1 MPERK
6 RFFFIDVVPKISAH
20 HESVESCQM
29 LRGSSSWLERIVVS
43 TAYSLRTWEWTEQE
57 EGLTLESS
65 SERGSTGY
73 EPGSQGLLKEAESSW
88 RDKEAM
94 VLPPGWVV
102 GHR

>member
-1 MPERK
+1 MCSLKDR
-6 RFFFIDVVPKISAH
+6 ISIH
-20 HESVESCQM
+20 HESVESCNKLQGN
-29 LRGSSSWLERIVVS
+29 RSWLERIVVS
-43 TAYSLRTWEWTEQE
+43 TAYGLRTWEWLEQE
-57 EGLTLESS
+57 VGSTLESS